1 MIKEVAMSLALFGLI
16 SILSMTLF
24 GVIAIVLSL
33 REERGKKIIALREE
47 EERQRLSEMSV
58 ITEIQEQVG
67 NALDVEKVID
77 IIVGHLE
84 TFIPYS
90 TASGLVIKDQNLFFK
105 TYLHEGVSHLF
116 IDKVRQ
122 SMVEELSKM
131 STNVLPLNVEQSRTG
146 VPIDENNPR
155 PVASQ
160 SNFPLIVSNK
170 TVALISVAATKPN
183 VYDNAAKAKLA
194 RVIQLASQALTRLD
208 TILTIEKGKL
218 MAMIGSLSDGVF
230 MADGN
235 NQLFIINNAA
245 KVFLNIQKKDPNII
259 DVLSAMPNTYNFGDR
274 MQTVIT
280 QNKSVEEKEVL
291 IGQRFFKVFVSPVL
305 DQTQNQ
311 TKVIG
316 ASFLL
321 HDITLEKSLE
331 QMKEDFTNV
340 IVHEL
345 RSPLTAIKASA
356 ELLLHQ
362 KNLSEDQKEK
372 FTNMIAIQSDSVLDE
387 VSLILDSAKLEA
399 GLFTVQKA
407 SGNLKD
413 IIDQKIALFTSIAQ
427 NKFITLAT
435 EFDPAMKPFAFDT
448 HRVGQVLNNL
458 ISNSMKFT
466 PAGGTITVKTKMN
479 PDSVTVSVSD
489 TGSGIPKEQQHLLF
503 SRFSQV
509 ESSKSHKGSG
519 LGLYFI
525 KGVVEAHGGKV
536 MLDSDEGKGTTISFT
551 LPLTPVDEKKE
562 SGHVPFQRMVN

>member
-1 MIKEVAMSLALFGLI
+1 MSLALFGLI

-33 REERGKKIIALREE
+33 REEKGRKIIALREA
-47 EERQRLSEMSV
+47 EERERLSEMGI
-58 ITEIQEQVG
+58 ITEIQEQIG
-67 NALDVEKVID
+67 SANDIEKAID
-77 IIVGHLE
+77 IIVGSLD
-84 TFIPYS
+84 TFIQYS
-90 TASGLVIKDQNLFFK
+90 TASGLIIRDQNLFFK
-105 TYLHEGVSHLF
+105 TYLHEGVSHIF
-116 IDKVRQ
+116 IDQVRQ
-122 SMVEELSKM
+122 SMVEELSKS
-131 STNVLPLNVEQSRTG
+131 STNVLPLNVEQTRTG
-146 VPIDENNPR
+146 GAIDENNPR
-155 PVASQ
+155 PVASL
-160 SNFPLIVSNK
+160 STFPLIINNK
-170 TVALISVAATKPN
+170 TVALIGVATTKPN
-183 VYDNAAKAKLA
+183 VYDEEAKAKLA
-194 RVIQLASQALTRLD
+194 RVIKLASQALSRLD

-230 MADGN
+230 MVDGN
-235 NQLFIINNAA
+235 NQLFIINKAA
-245 KVFLNIQKKDPNII
+245 KVFLTIQKEDPNII

-274 MQTVIT
+274 MQKVIT
-280 QNKSVEEKEVL
+280 QNTSVEEKEVV
-291 IGQRFFKVFVSPVL
+291 IGSKIFKVFINPVL
-305 DQTQNQ
+305 DRSQNK

-362 KNLSEDQKEK
+362 KNLSEEQKDK
-372 FTNMIAIQSDSVLDE
+372 FTNMIAQQSDSVLDE
-387 VSLILDSAKLEA
+387 VSLILDSAKLQA

-413 IIDQKIALFTSIAQ
+413 IIDSKIAVFSPLAQ
-427 NKFITLAT
+427 NKFIKLVA
-435 EFDPAMKPFAFDT
+435 ECDPTMKPFAFDT
-448 HRVGQVLNNL
+448 HRIGQALNNL
-458 ISNSMKFT
+458 LSNSMKFT
-466 PAGGTITVKTKMN
+466 PSGGTITVRTKMN
-479 PDSVTVSVSD
+479 ADSVTVSVSD
-489 TGSGIPKEQQHLLF
+489 TGAGIPKDQQHLLF

-509 ESSKSHKGSG
+509 ASEKSHKGSG

-525 KGVVEAHGGKV
+525 KGVVEAHGGNV

-551 LPLTPVDEKKE
+551 LPLTPIDQKQE